1 MGRSQSYSGA
11 IDAQRVSLTSDDFRG
26 GNSSLKQ
33 SMAVIE
39 EEKKVDG
46 YIKASEVISLNTN
59 NKHHFVVDSDKAPI
73 DNDTEARRKAM
84 RD

>member
-1 MGRSQSYSGA
+1 M
-11 IDAQRVSLTSDDFRG
+11 
-26 GNSSLKQ
+26 KQ
-33 SMAVIE
+33 PMNVIE

-59 NKHHFVVDSDKAPI
+59 NKHHFVVESVKSPI
-73 DNDTEARRKAM
+73 DNDTEARRQAM